1 MDDGLT
7 VTVSVPVICRLS
19 AACPCMVCVR
29 RVCIMGH
36 LTVTVWRGAEP
47 WPGVPLVVMDVMVA
61 GQTVVETGMIEV
73 KTPVVSGQSV
83 SVSGQ
88 LITVTA
94 LVSYT
99 VETYLAGM

>member
-1 MDDGLT
+1 
-7 VTVSVPVICRLS
+7 
-19 AACPCMVCVR
+19 MVCIV
-29 RVCIMGH
+29 GY

-83 SVSGQ
+83 SVGGQ